1 MLCACAHTQKYMY
14 VRGEMI
20 LARLCVNNKQTDY
33 IMKRFYVVLVCLCL
47 LPVALL
53 AQMKVT
59 GTVLDENGEG
69 AIGAAVQVEG
79 TTVGT
84 VTDFDGQF
92 ELTVPDGK
100 KSLVISYLGYKT
112 VTVPVK
118 PVVKVTLETEN
129 QQIQEVVVTG
139 MYQQDKRLNTG
150 STSRIDADKSKLD
163 GVADISRSLEGR
175 AAGVSVQNVSGTF
188 GTAPK
193 IKMRGATSIYGSS
206 KPLWVV
212 DGVIMEDVV
221 EVDAEALSSGDAVT
235 LISSAIAGLNADDIE
250 SFQILKDGSATS
262 IYGARAMAGV
272 IVVTT
277 KKGVPGQMKIN
288 YTGELTMR
296 LKPSYREFNIS
307 NSQEQMNI
315 YREMEKKGW
324 LEFANLAKAHT
335 SGLYGKMYQLIN
347 TYNGD
352 GTFGLENTESA
363 RNAYLREA
371 EYRNTDWFDLLFR
384 NTLMQTHSISISGGT
399 EKARFYTSM
408 SAMYDPGWTLSSDVQ
423 RYTVNAN
430 ASFDLTKHLTL
441 TLLTSDSYRK
451 QKAPGTLSQEADVV
465 TGEVKRDFDINPYS
479 YALNASRAL
488 DPKQTYT
495 RNYCAF
501 NIFDELENN
510 YISLG
515 VTDVKFQG
523 ELAYKPVK
531 GLTLTALAA
540 YRFQSST
547 NEHFVKDQSNQARAY
562 RAGIDPEDATI
573 RDSNPFLYTDPDDE
587 NALPETVLPKGGI
600 YFLNQYKMS
609 QFDLRLSATYN
620 TSIKDTHILN
630 FFAGMELNTTDRNSI
645 AFEGWGFCYDDGGT
659 PFTEYKL
666 FKQKVEEGST
676 YYANQWRYARSMAFF
691 ATGTY
696 SYLGRYNINL
706 TGRYEG
712 TNGLGKSRTARWLPT
727 WNVGVSWNAHEEEWY
742 EPARDVL
749 SNATLKA
756 SYSLTADRC
765 PYGYSYAEPMFLA
778 NSIWRPNAAAQEI
791 GIDLMMLGNS
801 ELTYEKKYEFNAGVS
816 LGFIRNR
823 INLDVDAYFRDNFDL
838 IGPTYT
844 TGIGGESLKYANVAT
859 MKSSGVEVTLSTVNV
874 KLGDKIGDFKWT
886 TDFTFS
892 YTNNKITKL
901 DSRAN
906 VMTLVSGAGYAR
918 EGYPVRALFSIPFVG
933 LNDEGLPMFI
943 NENNEITVTDINF
956 QEIENTSFLKYEGP
970 TDPTITGGFGNLFS
984 WKGFTLN
991 IFMTYSFGNVV
1002 RLDPVFSSAYDDITA
1017 LPRDFRNRW
1026 TIPGDELK
1034 TNIPVIASTR
1044 QVKTYGSYGMA
1055 TAYNAYNY
1063 STERVAKGD
1072 FIRMKEIS
1080 LSYEIPKKYLEN
1092 VALNSFSCKIQA
1104 TNPFLIYS
1112 DKKLN
1117 GQDPEFF
1124 NSGGVATPM
1133 AKQFTFTVRLGF

>member
-1 MLCACAHTQKYMY
+1 MRK
-14 VRGEMI
+14 
-20 LARLCVNNKQTDY
+20 
-33 IMKRFYVVLVCLCL
+33 FYVLLVSLFL
-47 LPVALL
+47 LPLSVL
-53 AQMKVT
+53 AQKTIDGV
-59 GTVLDENGEG
+59 VLDENGEG
-69 AIGAAVQVEG
+69 AIGANVVVTG
-79 TTVGT
+79 TTHGT
-84 VTDFDGQF
+84 VTDFDGHF
-92 ELTVPDGK
+92 ELSIPDGK
-100 KSLVISYLGYKT
+100 KQVTISYLGYKT
-112 VTVPVK
+112 VTVTAK
-118 PVVKVTLETEN
+118 PNMKVVLETDALE
-129 QQIQEVVVTG
+129 IEEVVVTG

-150 STSRIDADKSKLD
+150 STTRLDAEKTKLD
-163 GVADISRSLEGR
+163 GIADISRSLEGR

-277 KKGVPGQMKIN
+277 KKGKAGTSKIN
-288 YTGELTMR
+288 YTGEFSVR
-296 LKPSYREFNIS
+296 LKPSYNEFNIS

-315 YREMEKKGW
+315 YREMEQKGW
-324 LEFANLAKAHT
+324 LEFANLAKANT
-335 SGLYGKMYQLIN
+335 SGIYGKMYQLMN
-347 TYNGD
+347 TLNPD
-352 GTFGLENTESA
+352 GTFALANTTAA
-363 RNAYLREA
+363 RYAYLREA
-371 EYRNTDWFDLLFR
+371 EYRNTDWFNLLFR
-384 NTLMQTHSISISGGT
+384 NTIMQTHSISISGGT
-399 EKARFYTSM
+399 DRARFYTSM

-430 ASFDLTKHLTL
+430 ASFDITKRLTL

-451 QKAPGTLSQEADVV
+451 QKAPGTLSQDADVV

-495 RNYCAF
+495 RNYCGF

-523 ELAYKPVK
+523 ELSYRPIK
-531 GLTLTALAA
+531 GLELKALAA
-540 YRFQSST
+540 YRYQSST

-573 RDSNPFLYTDPDDE
+573 RDMNPFLYTDPDDE
-587 NALPETVLPKGGI
+587 NALPQTVLPKGGI
-600 YFLNQYKMS
+600 YFLRQYKMS

-620 TSIKDTHILN
+620 TAIKEKHILN
-630 FFAGMELNTTDRNSI
+630 FFAGMEMNSTDRNSI
-645 AFEGWGFCYDDGGT
+645 SFDGWGFCYDDGGT
-659 PFTEYKL
+659 PFTDYHL
-666 FKQKVEEGST
+666 FKQQVEEGST
-676 YYANQWRYARSMAFF
+676 YYSNSWRYARSMAFF

-712 TNGLGKSRTARWLPT
+712 TNGLGKTVNARWLPT
-727 WNVGVSWNAHEEEWY
+727 WNVGVSWNAHEETWF
-742 EPARDVL
+742 EPAREVL
-749 SNATLKA
+749 SNATIKA

-765 PYGYSYAEPMFLA
+765 PYGYAYAEPAFMA
-778 NSIWRPNAAAQEI
+778 GTIWRPNASAQEI
-791 GIDLMMLGNS
+791 GIDLELLGNS
-801 ELTYEKKYEFNAGVS
+801 ELTYEKKYEFNGGVS
-816 LGFIRNR
+816 LGFLRNR
-823 INLDVDAYFRDNFDL
+823 INLDVDAYYRDNFDL

-844 TGIGGESLKYANVAT
+844 TGIGGESIKYANVAT
-859 MKSSGVEVTLSTVNV
+859 MKSSGVEVTLSTTNI
-874 KLGDKIGDFKWT
+874 KLGEEAGNFRWT

-901 DSRAN
+901 DSRVN
-906 VMTLVSGAGYAR
+906 VMSLVSGSGYAR
-918 EGYPVRALFSIPFVG
+918 EGYPVRALFSIPFEG
-933 LNDEGLPMFI
+933 LNDEGLPTFL
-943 NENNEITVTDINF
+943 NQDGVVTVTDINF

-970 TDPTITGGFGNLFS
+970 TDPTITGGFGNVFS

-1002 RLDPVFSSAYDDITA
+1002 RLDPVFSSSYDDITA

-1026 TIPGDELK
+1026 TLPGDENK
-1034 TNIPVIASTR
+1034 TTIPVIASTR
-1044 QVKTYGSYGMA
+1044 QVKNYGSYNLA

-1080 LSYEIPKKYLEN
+1080 LMYDIPHKYLSK
-1092 VALNSFSCKIQA
+1092 VALNSFSCKLQV
-1104 TNPFLIYS
+1104 TNPFLVYA

-1133 AKQFTFTVRLGF
+1133 AKQFTLTIRAGF

>member
-1 MLCACAHTQKYMY
+1 
-14 VRGEMI
+14 
-20 LARLCVNNKQTDY
+20 
-33 IMKRFYVVLVCLCL
+33 MKRFYLVLVWLCL
-47 LPVALL
+47 LPVGLL
-53 AQMKVT
+53 AQTKIS
-59 GTVLDENGEG
+59 GIVLDEMGEG
-69 AIGAAVQVEG
+69 AIGANVIVEG
-79 TTVGT
+79 TTIGT

-92 ELTVPDGK
+92 ELNIPDGK
-100 KSLVISYLGYKT
+100 KNVVISYLGYKT
-112 VTVPVK
+112 VTVPAK
-118 PVVKVTLETEN
+118 PNMKVTLQTES
-129 QQIQEVVVTG
+129 QQIEEVVVTG

-150 STSRIDADKSKLD
+150 STTRIDAEKSKLD
-163 GVADISRSLEGR
+163 GIADISRSLEGR

-212 DGVIMEDVV
+212 DGVIMEDAV
-221 EVDAEALSSGDAVT
+221 EIDAESLSSGDAVT

-277 KKGVPGQMKIN
+277 KKGVAGQTRIN
-288 YTGELTMR
+288 YTGEFTMR

-324 LEFANLAKAHT
+324 LEFAQLATSST
-335 SGLYGKMYQLIN
+335 SGIYGKMYQLIN
-347 TYNGD
+347 TVNPD
-352 GTFGLENTESA
+352 GSFGLANTEYA
-363 RNAYLREA
+363 RNQYLRAA
-371 EYRNTDWFDLLFR
+371 EYRNTDWFDLLFQ
-384 NTLMQTHSISISGGT
+384 NTLMQNHSISISGGT
-399 EKARFYTSM
+399 EKSRFYTSM
-408 SAMYDPGWTLSSDVQ
+408 SAMYDPGWTLSSSVQ

-430 ASFDLTKHLTL
+430 ASFDITKKLTL

-451 QKAPGTLSQEADVV
+451 QKAPGTLSQNPDVV
-465 TGEVKRDFDINPYS
+465 TGEVKRDFDINPFS

-488 DPKQTYT
+488 DPNETYT
-495 RNYCAF
+495 RNYCDF
-501 NIFDELENN
+501 NIFQELENN
-510 YISLG
+510 YIDLG

-523 ELAYKPVK
+523 ELSYKPIK
-531 GLTLTALAA
+531 GLSLSALAA

-547 NEHFVKDQSNQARAY
+547 TEHFVKDQSNQARAY

-573 RDSNPFLYTDPDDE
+573 RDANSFLYTDPDDE
-587 NALPETVLPKGGI
+587 NALPETVLPKGGM
-600 YFLNQYKMS
+600 YFLSQHKMS

-620 TSIKDTHILN
+620 TSIQEKHILN
-630 FFAGMELNTTDRNSI
+630 FFAGMELNTTDRNAI
-645 AFEGWGFCYDDGGT
+645 EFEGWGFCYDDGGT
-659 PFTEYKL
+659 PFIDYKL
-666 FKQKVEEGST
+666 FKQKVEEGSS
-676 YYANQWRYARSMAFF
+676 YYSNTWRYARSLAFF

-712 TNGLGKSRTARWLPT
+712 TNGLGKSQSARWLPT

-742 EPARDVL
+742 EPARDIL

-765 PYGYSYAEPMFLA
+765 PYGYAYAEPAYMATTL
-778 NSIWRPNAAAQEI
+778 WRPNAASQEI
-791 GIDLMMLGNS
+791 GIDLAYLGNS
-801 ELTYEKKYEFNAGVS
+801 ELTYEKKYELNVGVS
-816 LGFIRNR
+816 LGFLKNR
-823 INLDVDAYFRDNFDL
+823 INLDVDAYYRDNFDL

-844 TGIGGESLKYANVAT
+844 TGIGGASIKYANVAT
-859 MKSSGVEVTLSTVNV
+859 MKSSGVEVTLSTTNI
-874 KLGDKIGDFKWT
+874 KLGDKPGDFKWT

-892 YTNNKITKL
+892 YTNNLITKL

-906 VMTLVSGAGYAR
+906 VMNLVTGSGYAR
-918 EGYPVRALFSIPFVG
+918 QGYPVRALFSIPFMG
-933 LNDEGLPMFI
+933 LNDEGLPTFI
-943 NENNEITVTDINF
+943 NQDGELTVTDVNF
-956 QEIENTSFLKYEGP
+956 QEIENTDFLKYEGP
-970 TDPTITGGFGNLFS
+970 TDPTITGGFGNIFS

-991 IFMTYSFGNVV
+991 VFMTYSFGNVV
-1002 RLDPVFSSAYDDITA
+1002 RLDPVFSSSYDDLTA

-1026 TIPGDELK
+1026 TLPGDEYK
-1034 TNIPVIASTR
+1034 TTIPVIASTR
-1044 QVKTYGSYGMA
+1044 QQKTYGSYDLA

-1080 LSYEIPKKYLEN
+1080 IMYDIPKKYLEN
-1092 VALNSFSCKIQA
+1092 VKLNSFSAKFQV

-1133 AKQFTFTVRLGF
+1133 AKQFTLTIRAGF

>member
-1 MLCACAHTQKYMY
+1 
-14 VRGEMI
+14 
-20 LARLCVNNKQTDY
+20 
-33 IMKRFYVVLVCLCL
+33 MKRFYLMLVWLCL
-47 LPVALL
+47 LPVGLL
-53 AQMKVT
+53 AQT
-59 GTVLDENGEG
+59 RISGIVLDETGEG
-69 AIGAAVQVEG
+69 AIGANVVVEG
-79 TTVGT
+79 TTIGT

-92 ELTVPDGK
+92 ELNVPDGK
-100 KSLVISYLGYKT
+100 KNVVISYLGYKT
-112 VTVPVK
+112 VTVPAK
-118 PVVKVTLETEN
+118 PNMKVTLQTES

-150 STSRIDADKSKLD
+150 STTRIDAEKSKLD
-163 GVADISRSLEGR
+163 GIADISRSLEGR

-212 DGVIMEDVV
+212 DGVIMEDAV
-221 EVDAEALSSGDAVT
+221 EIDAESL
-235 LISSAIAGLNADDIE
+235 
-250 SFQILKDGSATS
+250 

-277 KKGVPGQMKIN
+277 KKGVAGQTRIN
-288 YTGELTMR
+288 YTGEFTMR

-324 LEFANLAKAHT
+324 LEFAQLATSST
-335 SGLYGKMYQLIN
+335 SGIYGKMYQLIN
-347 TYNGD
+347 TVNPNGS
-352 GTFGLENTESA
+352 FGLANTEYA
-363 RNAYLREA
+363 RNQYLRAA
-371 EYRNTDWFDLLFR
+371 EYRNTDWFDLLFQ
-384 NTLMQTHSISISGGT
+384 NTLMQNHSISISGGT
-399 EKARFYTSM
+399 EKSRFYTSM
-408 SAMYDPGWTLSSDVQ
+408 SAMYDPGWTLSSSVQ

-430 ASFDLTKHLTL
+430 ASFDITKKLTL

-451 QKAPGTLSQEADVV
+451 QKAPGTLSQNPDVV
-465 TGEVKRDFDINPYS
+465 TGEVKRDFDINPFS

-488 DPKQTYT
+488 DPNETYT
-495 RNYCAF
+495 RNYCDF
-501 NIFDELENN
+501 NIFQELENN
-510 YISLG
+510 YIDLG

-523 ELAYKPVK
+523 ELSYKPIK
-531 GLTLTALAA
+531 GLSFSALAA

-547 NEHFVKDQSNQARAY
+547 TEHFVKDQSNQARAY

-573 RDSNPFLYTDPDDE
+573 RDANSFLYTDPDDE
-587 NALPETVLPKGGI
+587 NALPETVLPKGGM
-600 YFLNQYKMS
+600 YFLSQHKMS

-620 TSIKDTHILN
+620 TSIKEKHILN
-630 FFAGMELNTTDRNSI
+630 FFAGMELNTTDRNAI
-645 AFEGWGFCYDDGGT
+645 EFEGWGFCYDDGGT
-659 PFTEYKL
+659 PFIDYKL
-666 FKQKVEEGST
+666 FKQKVEEGSS
-676 YYANQWRYARSMAFF
+676 YYSNTWRYARSLAFF

-712 TNGLGKSRTARWLPT
+712 TNGLGKSRSARWLPT

-742 EPARDVL
+742 EPARDIL

-765 PYGYSYAEPMFLA
+765 PYGYAYAEPAYMATTL
-778 NSIWRPNAAAQEI
+778 WRPNAASQEI
-791 GIDLMMLGNS
+791 GIDLAYLGNS
-801 ELTYEKKYEFNAGVS
+801 ELTYEKKYELNVGVS
-816 LGFIRNR
+816 LGFLKNR
-823 INLDVDAYFRDNFDL
+823 INLDVDAYYRDNFDL

-844 TGIGGESLKYANVAT
+844 TGIGGASIKYANVAT
-859 MKSSGVEVTLSTVNV
+859 MKSSGVEVTLSTTNI
-874 KLGDKIGDFKWT
+874 KLGDKPGDFKWT

-892 YTNNKITKL
+892 YTNNLITKL

-906 VMTLVSGAGYAR
+906 VMSLVTGSGYAR
-918 EGYPVRALFSIPFVG
+918 QGYPVRALFSIPFMG
-933 LNDEGLPMFI
+933 LNDEGLPTFI
-943 NENNEITVTDINF
+943 NQDGELTVTDVNF
-956 QEIENTSFLKYEGP
+956 QEIENTDFLKYEGP
-970 TDPTITGGFGNLFS
+970 TDPTITGGFGNIFS

-991 IFMTYSFGNVV
+991 VFMTYSFGNVV
-1002 RLDPVFSSAYDDITA
+1002 RLDPVFSSSYDDLTA

-1026 TIPGDELK
+1026 TLPGDEYK
-1034 TNIPVIASTR
+1034 TSIPVIASTR
-1044 QVKTYGSYGMA
+1044 QQKTYGSYDLA

-1080 LSYEIPKKYLEN
+1080 IMYDIPKKYLEN
-1092 VALNSFSCKIQA
+1092 VKLNSFSAKFQV

-1133 AKQFTFTVRLGF
+1133 AKQFTLTIRAGF

>member
-1 MLCACAHTQKYMY
+1 MNKIY
-14 VRGEMI
+14 I
-20 LARLCVNNKQTDY
+20 LLVSFCFLSLAAIAQT
-33 IMKRFYVVLVCLCL
+33 
-47 LPVALL
+47 
-53 AQMKVT
+53 KVT
-59 GTVLDENGEG
+59 GVVLDEKGEG
-69 AIGAAVQVEG
+69 AIGASVQAEG
-79 TTVGT
+79 TSVGT
-84 VTDFDGQF
+84 ITDFDGNF
-92 ELTVPDGK
+92 ELNVPAGVK
-100 KSLVISYLGYKT
+100 NIVISYVGY
-112 VTVPVK
+112 VTQKVAVK
-118 PVVKVTLETEN
+118 PNVRVQLKEET
-129 QQIQEVVVTG
+129 QMVDEVVVTG

-150 STSRIDADKSKLD
+150 STTRIDAEKAKLD

-193 IKMRGATSIYGSS
+193 IRMRGATSIYGSS

-212 DGVIMEDVV
+212 DGVIMEDAV
-221 EVDAEALSSGDAVT
+221 EVDAESLSSGDAVT

-277 KKGVPGQMKIN
+277 KKGQQGQSKIN
-288 YTGELTMR
+288 YTGEFSMR
-296 LKPSYREFNIS
+296 LKPNYNEFNIS

-315 YREMEKKGW
+315 YREMEQKGW
-324 LEFANLAKAHT
+324 LEFANLAKANT
-335 SGLYGKMYQLIN
+335 SGIYGKMYQLIN
-347 TYNGD
+347 TYDPETGS
-352 GTFGLENTESA
+352 FGLANTVNA

-371 EYRNTDWFDLLFR
+371 EYRNTDWFDLLFL
-384 NTLMQTHSISISGGT
+384 NSVTQTHSISISGGT
-399 EKARFYTSM
+399 DRARFYTSM

-430 ASFDLTKHLTL
+430 ASFDITKKLTL

-451 QKAPGTLSQEADVV
+451 QKAPGTLSQETDVV

-479 YALNASRAL
+479 YALNASRAM
-488 DPKQTYT
+488 DPNETYT
-495 RNYCAF
+495 RNYCGF
-501 NIFDELENN
+501 NIFDELDNN
-510 YISLG
+510 YIDLG
-515 VTDVKFQG
+515 VTDVKFQAD
-523 ELAYKPVK
+523 LTYKPIK
-531 GLTLTALAA
+531 GLSFTALAA
-540 YRFQSST
+540 YRYQSST
-547 NEHFVKDQSNQARAY
+547 NEHHVKDQSNQARAY

-587 NALPETVLPKGGI
+587 NALPQTVLPKGGI
-600 YFLNQYKMS
+600 YYMNQYKMS
-609 QFDLRLSATYN
+609 QFDLRLSGTYN
-620 TSIKDTHILN
+620 TAIKDKHILN
-630 FFAGMELNTTDRNSI
+630 FFAGMELNATDRNAI
-645 AFEGWGFCYDDGGT
+645 GFTGYGFCYDDGRT
-659 PFTEYKL
+659 PFTDYTL
-666 FKQKVEEGST
+666 FKQQVEEGGT
-676 YYANQWRYARSMAFF
+676 YYSNSWRYSRSMAFF

-712 TNGLGKSRTARWLPT
+712 TNGLGKTRDARWLPT
-727 WNVGVSWNAHEEEWY
+727 WNVGLSWNAHEEEWFA
-742 EPARDVL
+742 PASSVL

-765 PYGYSYAEPMFLA
+765 PYGYSYAEPMFTSSSA
-778 NSIWRPNAAAQEI
+778 WRPNASAQELV
-791 GIDLMMLGNS
+791 IDLDLLGNS
-801 ELTYEKKYEFNAGVS
+801 ELTYEKKYELNVGLS
-816 LGFIRNR
+816 LGFLRNR
-823 INLDVDAYFRDNFDL
+823 INLDIDAYYRDNFDL

-844 TGIGGESLKYANVAT
+844 TGIGGESIKYANVAT
-859 MKSSGVEVTLSTVNV
+859 MKSSGVEVTLSTTNI
-874 KLGDKIGDFKWT
+874 KYKDFKWT

-892 YTNNKITKL
+892 YTNNRITNL
-901 DSRAN
+901 DSRVN
-906 VMTLVSGAGYAR
+906 VMSLVAGSGYAR
-918 EGYPVRALFSIPFVG
+918 EGYPVRSLFSIPFVG

-943 NENNEITVTDINF
+943 NQDNETTVTDINF
-956 QEIENTSFLKYEGP
+956 QEIENTEFLKYEGP
-970 TDPTITGGFGNLFS
+970 TDPTITGGFGNMFT

-1002 RLDPVFSSAYDDITA
+1002 RLDPIFSSSYDDITA

-1026 TIPGDELK
+1026 TLPGDENK

-1044 QVKTYGSYGMA
+1044 QEKTYGSYNLK

-1080 LSYEIPKKYLEN
+1080 LMYTIPAKYLTN
-1092 VALNSFSCKIQA
+1092 VALNTASLKFQV
-1104 TNPFLIYS
+1104 TNPFLVYS

-1133 AKQFTFTVRLGF
+1133 AKQFTLTLRVGF

>member
-1 MLCACAHTQKYMY
+1 
-14 VRGEMI
+14 
-20 LARLCVNNKQTDY
+20 
-33 IMKRFYVVLVCLCL
+33 MKRFYLMLVWMCL
-47 LPVALL
+47 LPVGLW
-53 AQMKVT
+53 AQTRVT
-59 GTVLDENGEG
+59 GIVLDETGEG
-69 AIGAAVQVEG
+69 AIGANVVVEG
-79 TTVGT
+79 TTIGT

-92 ELTVPDGK
+92 ELNVPDGK

-112 VTVPVK
+112 VTVPAK
-118 PVVKVTLETEN
+118 PNMKVTLQTES
-129 QQIQEVVVTG
+129 QQIEEVVVTG

-150 STSRIDADKSKLD
+150 STTRIDAEKSKLD
-163 GVADISRSLEGR
+163 GIADISRSLEGR

-212 DGVIMEDVV
+212 DGVIMEDAV
-221 EVDAEALSSGDAVT
+221 EVDAESLSSGDAVT

-277 KKGVPGQMKIN
+277 KKGQAGHTKIN

-296 LKPSYREFNIS
+296 HKPSYREFNIS

-324 LEFANLAKAHT
+324 LEFANLAKSST
-335 SGLYGKMYQLIN
+335 SGIYGKMYQLIN
-347 TYNGD
+347 SYNGD
-352 GTFGLENTESA
+352 GTFGLANTEYA
-363 RNAYLREA
+363 RNTYLRQA
-371 EYRNTDWFDLLFR
+371 EYRNTDWFDLLFQ
-384 NTLMQTHSISISGGT
+384 NTLMQNHSISISGGT

-408 SAMYDPGWTLSSDVQ
+408 SAMYDPGWTRSSDVQ

-430 ASFDLTKHLTL
+430 ASFDITKKLTL

-451 QKAPGTLSQEADVV
+451 QKAPGTLSQNPDVV

-479 YALNASRAL
+479 YAINASRAL
-488 DPKQTYT
+488 DPNQSYT
-495 RNYCAF
+495 RNYCDF
-501 NIFDELENN
+501 NIFDELKNN
-510 YISLG
+510 YIELG

-523 ELAYKPVK
+523 ELTYKPIK
-531 GLTLTALAA
+531 GLSFSALAA

-573 RDSNPFLYTDPDDE
+573 RDANPFLYADPDDE
-587 NALPETVLPKGGI
+587 NALKETILPKGGM

-609 QFDLRLSATYN
+609 QFDLRVSATYN
-620 TSIKDTHILN
+620 TSIKEKHILN
-630 FFAGMELNTTDRNSI
+630 FFAGMELNTTDRNTIS
-645 AFEGWGFCYDDGGT
+645 FDGWGFCYDDGGT
-659 PFTEYKL
+659 PFIDYKL
-666 FKQKVEEGST
+666 FKQQVEEGGA
-676 YYANQWRYARSMAFF
+676 YYANTWRYSRSMAFF

-712 TNGLGKSRTARWLPT
+712 TNGLGKSRSARWLPT

-742 EPARDVL
+742 EPARHIL

-765 PYGYSYAEPMFLA
+765 PYGYSYSEPAFMATTL
-778 NSIWRPNAAAQEI
+778 WRPNAAAQEI
-791 GIDLMMLGNS
+791 GIDLYRLGNS
-801 ELTYEKKYEFNAGVS
+801 ELTYEKKYELNVGAS
-816 LGFIRNR
+816 LGFIKNR
-823 INLDVDAYFRDNFDL
+823 INLDIDGYYRNNFDL

-844 TGIGGESLKYANVAT
+844 TGIGGESMKYANVAT
-859 MKSSGVEVTLSTVNV
+859 MKSSGVEITLSTLNI
-874 KLGDKIGDFKWT
+874 KLGDQPGAFKWT

-892 YTNNKITKL
+892 YTHNRITKL
-901 DSRAN
+901 DSRVN
-906 VMTLVSGAGYAR
+906 VMSLVTGSGYAR
-918 EGYPVRALFSIPFVG
+918 QGYPVRALFSIPFMG
-933 LNDEGLPMFI
+933 LNDEGLPTFI
-943 NENNEITVTDINF
+943 NQDGELTVTDINF
-956 QEIENTSFLKYEGP
+956 QEIEKTDFLKYEGP
-970 TDPTITGGFGNLFS
+970 TDPTITGGFGNLLS

-1002 RLDPVFSSAYDDITA
+1002 RLDPIFSSSYDDLTA

-1026 TIPGDELK
+1026 TMPGDEK
-1034 TNIPVIASTR
+1034 ITNIPVIASTR
-1044 QVKTYGSYGMA
+1044 QQKTYGSYDLA

-1080 LSYEIPKKYLEN
+1080 LMYEIPKKYLEN
-1092 VALNSFSCKIQA
+1092 VKLNSFSCKFQV

-1133 AKQFTFTVRLGF
+1133 AKQFTLTIRAGF

>member
-1 MLCACAHTQKYMY
+1 
-14 VRGEMI
+14 
-20 LARLCVNNKQTDY
+20 
-33 IMKRFYVVLVCLCL
+33 MKRIYLLLVCMCFI
-47 LPVALL
+47 PAWIW
-53 AQMKVT
+53 AQMRVT
-59 GTVLDENGEG
+59 GIVLDENGEG
-69 AIGAAVQVEG
+69 AIGANVVVEG
-79 TTVGT
+79 TTLGT

-92 ELTVPDGK
+92 ELNVPEGK
-100 KSLVISYLGYKT
+100 KHLVISYLGYKT

-118 PVVKVTLETEN
+118 PTMKVKLETES
-129 QQIQEVVVTG
+129 QEIQEVVVTG

-150 STSRIDADKSKLD
+150 STTRLDAEKTKLD
-163 GVADISRSLEGR
+163 GIADISRSLEGR

-212 DGVIMEDVV
+212 DGVIMEDAV
-221 EVDAEALSSGDAVT
+221 EVDAESLSSGDAVT

-277 KKGVPGQMKIN
+277 KKGQTGSTKIN
-288 YTGELTMR
+288 YTGEFTTR

-315 YREMEKKGW
+315 YREMEQKGW
-324 LEFANLAKAHT
+324 LEFANLVKSNT
-335 SGLYGKMYQLIN
+335 SGIYGKMYQLIN
-347 TYNGD
+347 TYDATN
-352 GTFGLENTESA
+352 GTFGLANTASA
-363 RNAYLREA
+363 RNSYLKDA

-384 NTLMQTHSISISGGT
+384 NNLMQTHSVSISGGT
-399 EKARFYTSM
+399 DRARFYTSM
-408 SAMYDPGWTLSSDVQ
+408 SAMYDPGWTLQSEVQ

-430 ASFDLTKHLTL
+430 ASFELVPKKLTL

-479 YALNASRAL
+479 FALNSSRTL
-488 DPKQTYT
+488 DPNATYT
-495 RNYCAF
+495 RNYCGF

-510 YISLG
+510 YIELG
-515 VTDVKFQG
+515 VTDVKFHG
-523 ELAYKPVK
+523 ELTYKPIK
-531 GLTLTALAA
+531 GLSFTALAA

-547 NEHFVKDQSNQARAY
+547 NEHFVKDQSNQARSY

-573 RDSNPFLYTDPDDE
+573 RDSNPFLYTDPDDPE
-587 NALPETVLPKGGI
+587 ALPETVLPKGGM
-600 YFLNQYKMS
+600 YFMNQYKMS
-609 QFDLRLSATYN
+609 QFDMRLSGTYN
-620 TSIKDTHILN
+620 TSIKEKHILN
-630 FFAGMELNTTDRNSI
+630 FFAGMEMNSTNRNTIS
-645 AFEGWGFCYDDGGT
+645 FEGWGFCYDDGGT
-659 PFTEYKL
+659 PFVDYKL
-666 FKQKVEEGST
+666 FKQKVEEGGN
-676 YYANQWRYARSMAFF
+676 YYANTWRYARSMAFF

-727 WNVGVSWNAHEEEWY
+727 WNVGFSWNAHEEQWFE
-742 EPARDVL
+742 AISSVL
-749 SNATLKA
+749 STATLKA

-765 PYGYSYAEPMFLA
+765 PYGYSYADPAFMASNL
-778 NSIWRPNAAAQEI
+778 WRPNAAAQEI
-791 GIDLMMLGNS
+791 GIALQMLGNS
-801 ELTYEKKYEFNAGVS
+801 ELTYEKKYELNVGASV
-816 LGFIRNR
+816 GFLRNR
-823 INLDVDAYFRDNFDL
+823 INLDIDGYYRDNFDL

-844 TGIGGESLKYANVAT
+844 TGIGGESVKYANVAT
-859 MKSSGVEVTLSTVNV
+859 MKSSGVEVTLSTTNI
-874 KLGDKIGDFKWT
+874 KLGDNPGDFKWT

-892 YTNNKITKL
+892 YTKNRITKL
-901 DSRAN
+901 DSRVN
-906 VMTLVSGAGYAR
+906 VMNLVAGSGYAR

-943 NENNEITVTDINF
+943 NEDGEVTVTDINF
-956 QEIENTSFLKYEGP
+956 QEIEKTDFLKYEGP

-991 IFMTYSFGNVV
+991 VFITYSFGNVV
-1002 RLDPVFSSAYDDITA
+1002 RLDPVFSSVYDDVTA

-1026 TIPGDELK
+1026 TQPGDELK

-1044 QVKTYGSYGMA
+1044 QVKKYGSYDLK

-1080 LSYEIPKKYLEN
+1080 LSYDIPKKYLEN
-1092 VALNSFSCKIQA
+1092 VKLNSFGCKIQV
-1104 TNPFLIYS
+1104 TNPFLIYA

-1133 AKQFTFTVRLGF
+1133 AKQFTLTIRAGF

>member
-1 MLCACAHTQKYMY
+1 
-14 VRGEMI
+14 
-20 LARLCVNNKQTDY
+20 
-33 IMKRFYVVLVCLCL
+33 
-47 LPVALL
+47 
-53 AQMKVT
+53 MKVT
-59 GTVLDENGEG
+59 GTVLDENGEA
-69 AIGAAVQVEG
+69 AIGASVVVEG
-79 TTVGT
+79 TTSGT
-84 VTDFDGQF
+84 VTDFDGLF
-92 ELTVPDGK
+92 EITLPEGK
-100 KSLVISYLGYKT
+100 KSLVISYVGYKT
-112 VTVPVK
+112 VTVPAKPSMKVK
-118 PVVKVTLETEN
+118 LETES
-129 QQIQEVVVTG
+129 QQITEVVVTG

-150 STSRIDADKSKLD
+150 STTRLDADKTMLS
-163 GVADISRSLEGR
+163 GMADISRSLEGR

-212 DGVIMEDVV
+212 DGVIMEDAVD
-221 EVDAEALSSGDAVT
+221 VDAESLSSGDAVT

-277 KKGVPGQMKIN
+277 KKGVAGQTKIN
-288 YTGELTMR
+288 YTGEFTMR
-296 LKPSYREFNIS
+296 LKPNYREFNIS

-315 YREMEKKGW
+315 YREMEQKGW
-324 LEFANLAKAHT
+324 LEFANLAKSHT
-335 SGLYGKMYQLIN
+335 SGVYGKMYQLIN

-352 GTFGLENTESA
+352 GTFGLANTVEA
-363 RNAYLREA
+363 RNQYLREA

-399 EKARFYTSM
+399 ERARFYTSM
-408 SAMYDPGWTLSSDVQ
+408 SAMYDPGWTVSSDVQ

-430 ASFDLTKHLTL
+430 ASFDIVPKKLTL
-441 TLLTSDSYRK
+441 TLLTADSYRK

-488 DPKQTYT
+488 DPDETYT
-495 RNYCAF
+495 RNYCGF
-501 NIFDELENN
+501 NIFDELDNN
-510 YISLG
+510 YIELG

-523 ELAYKPVK
+523 ELTYKPIK
-531 GLTLTALAA
+531 GLSFSALAA
-540 YRFQSST
+540 YRYQSST

-573 RDSNPFLYTDPDDE
+573 RDSNPFLYTNPDDPE
-587 NALPETVLPKGGI
+587 ALPQTVLPKGGM
-600 YFLNQYKMS
+600 YFVNQYKMS
-609 QFDLRLSATYN
+609 QFDMRLSATYN
-620 TSIKDTHILN
+620 TAIKEKHILN
-630 FFAGMELNTTDRNSI
+630 FFAGMELNSTDRNTIS
-645 AFEGWGFCYDDGGT
+645 FEGWGFCYDDGGT
-659 PFTEYKL
+659 PFVDYNL
-666 FKQKVEEGST
+666 FKQKVEEGGN
-676 YYANQWRYARSMAFF
+676 YYSNTWRYSRSMAFF

-696 SYLGRYNINL
+696 YYLGRYNINL

-712 TNGLGKSRTARWLPT
+712 TNGLGKSQKARWLPT
-727 WNVGVSWNAHEEEWY
+727 WNVGVSWNAHEERLFV
-742 EPARDVL
+742 PASHVL
-749 SNATLKA
+749 STATLKA
-756 SYSLTADRC
+756 SYSLSADRC
-765 PYGYSYAEPMFLA
+765 PYGYSYAEPAFMAKNL
-778 NSIWRPNAAAQEI
+778 WRPNAAAQEI
-791 GIDLMMLGNS
+791 GIDLQTLGNS
-801 ELTYEKKYEFNAGVS
+801 ELTYEKKYELNVGVS
-816 LGFIRNR
+816 LGFLRNR
-823 INLDVDAYFRDNFDL
+823 INLDVDGYYRDNFDL

-844 TGIGGESLKYANVAT
+844 TGIGGESIKYANVAT
-859 MKSSGVEVTLSTVNV
+859 MKSSGVEVTISTLNI
-874 KLGDKIGDFKWT
+874 KLGDQPEDFKWS
-886 TDFTFS
+886 TDLTFS
-892 YTNNKITKL
+892 YTKNRITKL
-901 DSRAN
+901 DSRVN
-906 VMTLVSGAGYAR
+906 VMNLVSGSGYAR

-943 NENNEITVTDINF
+943 NQDGEETVTDINF
-956 QEIENTSFLKYEGP
+956 QEIENTDFLKYEGP
-970 TDPTITGGFGNLFS
+970 TDPTITGGFGNVFS

-1002 RLDPVFSSAYDDITA
+1002 RLDPVFKSSYDDITA

-1026 TIPGDELK
+1026 TMPGDENH

-1044 QVKTYGSYGMA
+1044 QEKKYGSYDLK

-1080 LSYEIPKKYLEN
+1080 LAYDIPKKYLEK
-1092 VALNSFSCKIQA
+1092 VKLNSFGCKFQV

-1124 NSGGVATPM
+1124 NSGGVATPL
-1133 AKQFTFTVRLGF
+1133 AKQFTITIRAGF